1 MQMKTADNL
10 PPEFAL
16 KEKYSIEKR
25 MAELFGKVRTLFDGH
40 ADGVIDDRN
49 YEMLM
54 KDIQAEQEE
63 LEQKLSALQT
73 RISEQHN
80 TEISVEQFR
89 ETVSECLNLT
99 ELTPFVLNK
108 LISKIKIGCLEIVDG
123 EKQQVVSVEW
133 KYAI

>member
-1 MQMKTADNL
+1 
-10 PPEFAL
+10 
-16 KEKYSIEKR
+16 
-25 MAELFGKVRTLFDGH
+25 MAELSGKVRMLFDGH
-40 ADGVIDDRN
+40 AKGVIDDRN

-54 KDIQAEQEE
+54 KDIQAEQEA

-89 ETVSECLNLT
+89 ETVRECLNVT

-108 LISKIKIGCLEIVDG
+108 LISKIEIGCLEMTDG

-133 KYAI
+133 KFV